1 MLHPELK
8 PLKASLIRNEFTK
21 FTNSKE
27 FGLILME
34 NNYDE
39 FFKPFMATASAL
51 NSSARIDAFM
61 ESLSYLI
68 VQWLRSDRKSSNSE
82 IYSRD
87 FNMIVLAVLEGFIN
101 WAEEFKQA
109 SQIVESLKKISL
121 IRPETINKIEEKI
134 KHKEIKMSETNS
146 KQIQPEKTELNNF
159 TEIDYA
165 VITALEED
173 EMEKVIPMF
182 NKIGEISDTK
192 NFIEYGYLKSKPS
205 KKVAYASQHKT
216 GMVDASILAT
226 EMILR
231 FKPKYLIM
239 AGVLGGKPDETNIGD
254 VVIATKVFEIDRG
267 KITDLGFK
275 KETSTANT
283 DSREIKKIQRH
294 KNAIETFINSKDET
308 RSNNIK
314 IHFGPIAC
322 VNQVIDIDGFFESSI
337 SVVERKA
344 IALEMESYAVVRACE
359 LASNNKTIPLIL
371 KSVMDNTK
379 AKTDDAKPYAAWTS
393 ARALEYILD
402 NELI

>member
-8 PLKASLIRNEFTK
+8 PLKANLIRNEFTTY
-21 FTNSKE
+21 TNSKE

-34 NNYDE
+34 NNYDD
-39 FFKPFMATASAL
+39 FFKQFVPPGSGL
-51 NSSARIDAFM
+51 NSSAKINAFM
-61 ESLSYLI
+61 DSLHYLI
-68 VQWLRSDRKSSNSE
+68 MQWIRFEPKSSNAESV
-82 IYSRD
+82 SRD
-87 FNMIVLAVLEGFIN
+87 FNIIVLAVMESFID
-101 WAEEFKQA
+101 WAEELKNPL
-109 SQIVESLKKISL
+109 QIIESLKKIGPIKSD
-121 IRPETINKIEEKI
+121 TISNIEERI
-134 KHKEIKMSETNS
+134 NVKEMKVPNTVA
-146 KQIQPEKTELNNF
+146 KQIQSKKTETNDF
-159 TEIDYA
+159 SEIDYA

-173 EMEKVIPMF
+173 EMEKVLPMF
-182 NKIGEISDTK
+182 NKIGELSDTK
-192 NFIEYGYLKSKPS
+192 NFIEYGYLKSKPL

-239 AGVLGGKPDETNIGD
+239 TGVLGGKPDETSIGD
-254 VVIATKVFEIDRG
+254 VVIATKVFEVDKG

-275 KETSTANT
+275 KETSTAST
-283 DSREIKKIQRH
+283 DSKEIKKIQRH

-308 RSNNIK
+308 RSDNIK

-337 SVVERKA
+337 SSVDRKA
-344 IALEMESYAVVRACE
+344 IALEMESYAVVRSCE
-359 LASNNKTIPLIL
+359 LASNNKTTPLIL

-379 AKTDDAKPYAAWTS
+379 AKTDNAKPYAAWTS

-402 NELI
+402 NDLI